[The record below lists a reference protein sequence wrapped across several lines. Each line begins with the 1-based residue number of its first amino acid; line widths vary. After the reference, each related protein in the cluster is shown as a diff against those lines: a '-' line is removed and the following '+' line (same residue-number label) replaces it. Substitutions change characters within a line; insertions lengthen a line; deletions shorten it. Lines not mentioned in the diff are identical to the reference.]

1 MSNSY
6 YKDKRVAVTGAAG
19 TVGKEIVQQLL
30 QADAAEVLALD
41 NAETPLFFVEQEFN
55 NPRLQCFL
63 ANIQDLQHLNRLFEN
78 IDYVFHVAAYKHVPA
93 CERHPRV
100 AVENNIIGVQN
111 VITAARDCKVKK
123 VLFTSSDKAVNPTN
137 VMGTS
142 KLMGERLMTAAN
154 AISRGDHDTIFAST
168 RFGNVAGSSGS
179 VIQIFD
185 SQIKQGKPITLTDS
199 GMTRFMMTL
208 EESVQLV
215 LESLQISCGGEVF
228 VTKMPVFKISDLA
241 EVLVDELAPR
251 YGFKPQDI
259 EIKEVGIRPGEK
271 LYEELTTDEEI
282 QRTLEIDKMFIVLPA
297 FRNIYKRIDY
307 ENHHNTGKKAS
318 HVYNSADA
326 EIAGKEEVKTFLR
339 ELNMI

>member
-1 MSNSY
+1 M
-6 YKDKRVAVTGAAG
+6 
-19 TVGKEIVQQLL
+19 
-30 QADAAEVLALD
+30 
-41 NAETPLFFVEQEFN
+41 
-55 NPRLQCFL
+55 C
-63 ANIQDLQHLNRLFEN
+63 
-78 IDYVFHVAAYKHVPA
+78 FHVAAYKHVPA
-93 CERHPRV
+93 CERHPRI

-111 VITAARDCKVKK
+111 VITAARDCNVKK

-154 AISRGDHDTIFAST
+154 AISRRRDMDTIFAST

-185 SQIKQGKPITLTDS
+185 QQIQQGKPITLTDA

-215 LESLQISCGGEVF
+215 LDSLEISCGGEVF

-241 EVLVDELAPR
+241 EVLVEELAPR
-251 YGFKPQDI
+251 YGHDPKDI
-259 EIKEVGIRPGEK
+259 EIKEIGIRPGEK

-307 ENHHNTGKKAS
+307 EAHHNTGKKAS
-318 HVYNSADA
+318 QVYNSADPKM
-326 EIAGKEEVKTFLR
+326 ISGKEDVRAFLR
-339 ELNMI
+339 ELNVL